1 MVADGWS
8 PSAAMEALAAVDA
21 LVAALAR
28 FGPEAERA
36 LAPALAATARARA
49 VVVGPQD
56 GERAAALAGAPPPR
70 VPVPAGRHTVPEF
83 WITRNV
89 AVAERLW
96 WGAQEGRGGPLADM
110 FAALPPRAM
119 EEAVLRRRQG
129 EDWRTLLED
138 LSRRHAG

>member
-28 FGPEAERA
+28 FGPEAARA
-36 LAPALAATARARA
+36 LAPALAATARARELL
-49 VVVGPQD
+49 VGPQD
-56 GERAAALAGAPPPR
+56 NEGTAARTGAAGQSSR
-70 VPVPAGRHTVPEF
+70 AGRHPVPEF
-83 WITRNV
+83 GITRNA

-96 WGAQEGRGGPLADM
+96 WDAQEGRGGPLTGM

-119 EEAVLRRRQG
+119 EEAVLRRSQR
-129 EDWRTLLED
+129 EVWHTLLED